1 VNNLRQNMKVMKYKI
16 HKFEI
21 NMSRD
26 QDRLEK
32 FLNGLSGEVVSIIPN
47 NAKMT
52 FLQIYG
58 VTQKINFLYIIE
70 KLAK

>member
-1 VNNLRQNMKVMKYKI
+1 MKVMKYKI

-32 FLNGLSGEVVSIIPN
+32 FLNGLSGEVVAIIPN
-47 NAKMT
+47 NANMT

>member
-1 VNNLRQNMKVMKYKI
+1 MKVMKYKI

-70 KLAK
+70 KLV